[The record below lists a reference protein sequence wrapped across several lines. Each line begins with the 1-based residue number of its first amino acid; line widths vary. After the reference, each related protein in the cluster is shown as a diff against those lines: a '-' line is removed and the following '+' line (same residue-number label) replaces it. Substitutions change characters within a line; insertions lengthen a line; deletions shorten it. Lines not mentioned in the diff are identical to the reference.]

1 MTPPSSK
8 KRFQVFDFDEED
20 EHIENTS
27 AKLLCKYGIH
37 KRKNRKPAPTID
49 KYSFLECFVEGAK
62 LRQIE
67 FSNEPIDVDVGVSR
81 GSKSQQIEISNEL
94 IDVDNG
100 VAQRSKTQQKEIT
113 EKFMNNDNVGKG
125 NQTPREHDAFREVEN
140 FMNNDNVGKGN
151 QMPREHDA
159 FREVDGWDAILP
171 SNSLDYENEQVG
183 VISDDDECTE
193 TSSSTS
199 SFPFSENEV
208 LVGEQVT
215 ECGFSGEEYDIV
227 NMTVVVSPD
236 FIVYR
241 DIYCTESRLTFS
253 CSCIKL
259 EGSTVNGTKEK
270 YNFEWAIGDVTK
282 IESEWCGE
290 VESAMINLTYRSK
303 DCTGD
308 ETAKEMSG
316 TELLRFVVHN
326 RCWSKVEEAIKSL
339 DVRYKDIWH
348 DILAE
353 NEENALSVQKNRLLS
368 RGYFFE
374 FDEPFED
381 VIYPKGDPDAI
392 LISEKDVELLQPE
405 TFINDTII
413 DFYIKYLKNKI
424 QPEELHR
431 FHFFNSFF
439 FRKLADLDKDPS
451 SACEGKAAFQ
461 RVRKWTR
468 KVNLFEKD
476 YVFIPINY
484 SFHWSLIVI
493 CHPGEVVYCNDDEI
507 EKSPKVPCILHM
519 DSIKGSHRGLKNLF
533 QSYLCEEWK
542 ERHSKIE
549 DDVPSKFSRLR
560 FLPLELPQ
568 QENSFDCGLF
578 LLHYVECF
586 LNEAPSS
593 FSPFKI
599 MEFSNFLNRNW
610 FLPMEASLKRA
621 HIKKLIYEICESH
634 SHEDSSADCDEYSSS
649 QLLPDKN
656 GQDSS
661 TEICCHGYSSIP
673 DAEKGNEVS
682 MLAAFSCSVSQQ
694 TGNQGFLSAEIYEP
708 QFSTGPFSDRSY
720 QQITSCHKRSI
731 VLPTEEV
738 EEIGEDM
745 ANSPSEVEHFRQIT
759 VLATVSPSQSKDL
772 RGLQKTDQNQ
782 QFLMHLKE
790 QEESISRYQ
799 DISKLEIDEGSSH
812 LQTTDKLESS
822 STSSLGY
829 ATCAVEDSEEENDEP
844 AVFVIEDSQ
853 EEYGIRDDREN
864 KDSQSFSK
872 GDTYTLSQHGA
883 DLNGNIYLD
892 ENELPT
898 SNQIPVS
905 GTDEQLVAKQ
915 PEQMYPKDG
924 KPGKKQT
931 GSL

>member
-8 KRFQVFDFDEED
+8 KRFQVFDFNEED

-37 KRKNRKPAPTID
+37 KSKNRKPAPTID
-49 KYSFLECFVEGAK
+49 KYLFLECFARGNKSQQNEISNKPIDVDEEVVEGAK
-62 LRQIE
+62 PSQIE
-67 FSNEPIDVDVGVSR
+67 FSNEPIDVDVGV
-81 GSKSQQIEISNEL
+81 
-94 IDVDNG
+94 
-100 VAQRSKTQQKEIT
+100 AQKSKTQQMEIT

-125 NQTPREHDAFREVEN
+125 NQTPREHDAFREV
-140 FMNNDNVGKGN
+140 
-151 QMPREHDA
+151 A
-159 FREVDGWDAILP
+159 GWDAVLP

-208 LVGEQVT
+208 GEQVA
-215 ECGFSGEEYDIV
+215 ECGFSGEGYDIV
-227 NMTVVVSPD
+227 NITVVVSPD

-290 VESAMINLTYRSK
+290 VESAMINLTFRSK

-316 TELLRFVVHN
+316 TELLKFVIHN

-339 DVRYKDIWH
+339 DVRYKDIWC
-348 DILAE
+348 DILVE

-368 RGYFFE
+368 MGYFFK

-381 VIYPKGDPDAI
+381 VIYPKGDPDAV

-424 QPEELHR
+424 QPEEQHR
-431 FHFFNSFF
+431 FYFFNSFF

-493 CHPGEVVYCNDDEI
+493 CHPGEVVYCKDDEI

-549 DDVPSKFSRLR
+549 DDVLSKFSRLR
-560 FLPLELPQ
+560 FVPLELPQ

-621 HIKKLIYEICESH
+621 LIKKLIYEICESH
-634 SHEDSSADCDEYSSS
+634 SHKDSSVDCDEYSSS

-656 GQDSS
+656 EQDSS
-661 TEICCHGYSSIP
+661 TEICSHGYSSIP

-720 QQITSCHKRSI
+720 QQITACHKRSI
-731 VLPTEEV
+731 VYPTEEV
-738 EEIGEDM
+738 EEIGEDI

-759 VLATVSPSQSKDL
+759 GLTTLSPTTSNISKDL
-772 RGLQKTDQNQ
+772 RGLQKTDRNQ

-790 QEESISRYQ
+790 QEESVSRYQ
-799 DISKLEIDEGSSH
+799 DISKLKIYEGSSH
-812 LQTTDKLESS
+812 LQTTDILESS

-853 EEYGIRDDREN
+853 EEYGIRGDRE
-864 KDSQSFSK
+864 
-872 GDTYTLSQHGA
+872 
-883 DLNGNIYLD
+883 
-892 ENELPT
+892 
-898 SNQIPVS
+898 
-905 GTDEQLVAKQ
+905 
-915 PEQMYPKDG
+915 
-924 KPGKKQT
+924 
-931 GSL
+931 

>member
-1 MTPPSSK
+1 MTPPLSK

-27 AKLLCKYGIH
+27 AKLLCKFGIH

-67 FSNEPIDVDVGVSR
+67 FSNEPIDVDVGV
-81 GSKSQQIEISNEL
+81 
-94 IDVDNG
+94 
-100 VAQRSKTQQKEIT
+100 AQRSKTQQKEIT

-125 NQTPREHDAFREVEN
+125 NQKPREHDAFREVEK

-151 QMPREHDA
+151 QTPREHDD
-159 FREVDGWDAILP
+159 FREVDGWDAVLP
-171 SNSLDYENEQVG
+171 SNSLDYE
-183 VISDDDECTE
+183 
-193 TSSSTS
+193 
-199 SFPFSENEV
+199 
-208 LVGEQVT
+208 
-215 ECGFSGEEYDIV
+215 DIV

-259 EGSTVNGTKEK
+259 EGSTVNGTKQK

-339 DVRYKDIWH
+339 DMRYKDIWR

-381 VIYPKGDPDAI
+381 VIYPKGDPDAV

-610 FLPMEASLKRA
+610 FLPVEASLKRA

-634 SHEDSSADCDEYSSS
+634 SHKDSSADCDEYSSS

-661 TEICCHGYSSIP
+661 TAICCHGYSSIP

-682 MLAAFSCSVSQQ
+682 MLAAFSCSASQH
-694 TGNQGFLSAEIYEP
+694 TGNQGFPSAEIYEP

-738 EEIGEDM
+738 EEIGEDI
-745 ANSPSEVEHFRQIT
+745 ANSPSEVEHFWQIT
-759 VLATVSPSQSKDL
+759 GLATVSPSPTTSNISKDL
-772 RGLQKTDQNQ
+772 RGLQKTDRNQ

-790 QEESISRYQ
+790 QEESISRYE

-812 LQTTDKLESS
+812 LHTTDKLESS

-829 ATCAVEDSEEENDEP
+829 ATCAVEDSEEENNEP

-853 EEYGIRDDREN
+853 EEYDIRDDKRE
-864 KDSQSFSK
+864 
-872 GDTYTLSQHGA
+872 
-883 DLNGNIYLD
+883 
-892 ENELPT
+892 
-898 SNQIPVS
+898 
-905 GTDEQLVAKQ
+905 
-915 PEQMYPKDG
+915 
-924 KPGKKQT
+924 
-931 GSL
+931 